1 MGELASPQ
9 AMTERVYAPS
19 ELSPSAGRAAVC
31 SAGTSAAAR
40 GTPLYTSV
48 CSNTSAQTGAEN
60 VGWKIGDKVEHKAF
74 GLGTVVKVNGSGE
87 NAELDV
93 AFSGNGIKRLLAAF
107 APIRK
112 V

>member
-1 MGELASPQ
+1 ME
-9 AMTERVYAPS
+9 AMSTQDVTFND
-19 ELSPSAGRAAVC
+19 L
-31 SAGTSAAAR
+31 
-40 GTPLYTSV
+40 
-48 CSNTSAQTGAEN
+48 N
-60 VGWKIGDKVEHKAF
+60 WKIGDKVEHKAF